1 MHRMEQL
8 YIFPVLNVGP
18 DIIAPSSHARNIGT
32 TFDKFLTLSAHIDIM
47 YVFYHL
53 RNIARVRKYLSFHTT
68 EQLVHAFV
76 TVKLDNNNALLY
88 GLPEEQTG
96 KLQRVSN
103 TAARLLTGPYKYD
116 HVTPVLMQLHWLEVS
131 N

>member
-1 MHRMEQL
+1 MEQL

-32 TFDKFLTLSAHIDIM
+32 TFDKFLTLSTHIDN
-47 YVFYHL
+47 VCKSAFYHL

-96 KLQRVSN
+96 KLQRVLN
-103 TAARLLTGPYKYD
+103 TAARLLTGSYKYD
-116 HVTPVLMQLHWLEVS
+116 HVTPVLMQLH
-131 N
+131 